1 MAIQRDFEPEPESAR
16 AVRRFVAEAIPGATH
31 LDDVILAA
39 SELAANVIRHAETAF
54 TVRLIANENLVRVE
68 VSDGSSIIPALEDLT
83 ESHRGL
89 RLIEA
94 ISEDWGFEITDNG
107 KTAWA
112 EFTNTP

>member
-1 MAIQRDFEPEPESAR
+1 M
-16 AVRRFVAEAIPGATH
+16 AEAIPGATH

-94 ISEDWGFEITDNG
+94 ISEDWGF
-107 KTAWA
+107 
-112 EFTNTP
+112 